1 MSDFNY
7 IEMKTRHTYI
17 AVLLVLITLGSSC
30 SKDFLKEDPTT
41 AVSVDK
47 AILTDGDMMEALA
60 GTYRILQS
68 YFLFGRN
75 AVMMGDILA
84 DNVYL
89 SQQNSARLL
98 TLNNYSFGEG
108 ATESRFIWTQSYFAI
123 LQANRIIGSDLKES
137 VNSSQLRGEAHA
149 IRALLYLNL
158 VNWYGKS
165 YMVNPAADGVP
176 LITVSADKTGVLIM
190 PARNTVAEVYAQI
203 ISDLDKAY
211 QMMPET
217 PPAIHVT
224 NTNFI
229 SKAAVKAIQAR
240 AFLYKGDYEKA
251 RDAAL
256 VVKNA
261 GYTLVNGTSAF
272 TAYWGS
278 TLPRTD
284 KVETIF
290 EISNTATANNG
301 VEGMDWLY
309 AKGGLGDYLVTDD
322 TYAIYSA
329 SDRRRDLI
337 LNSTRGTGAGIYQAY
352 YVNKYQNVGVA
363 DRDEVKLFRYAE
375 VLLTLAESYY
385 YLKDEPTALQYLNMV
400 AQNRDPLLVAYTYS
414 GQALINAIILERRKE
429 LAFEGLRFFDLTRTN
444 VDFTRQNMGSK
455 AYSFYTDVKTT
466 DFRRLQP
473 IPEVERIANPGIAKN
488 PGY

>member
-1 MSDFNY
+1 
-7 IEMKTRHTYI
+7 MKTRHTYI
-17 AVLLVLITLGSSC
+17 SFLLVLITLGTSC
-30 SKDFLKEDPTT
+30 RKDFLKEDPST

-75 AVMMGDILA
+75 SVVMGDILA

-89 SQQNSARLL
+89 SSSNSGRLL
-98 TLNNYSFGEG
+98 TLNNYSFAEG
-108 ATESRFIWTQSYFAI
+108 ATESRFIWTQSYYAI
-123 LQANRIIGSDLKES
+123 LQANRIIGSELKES
-137 VNSSQLRGEAHA
+137 VNSNQLRGEAYA

-158 VNWYGKS
+158 VNWYGKP
-165 YMVNPAADGVP
+165 YTVNPSADGVP
-176 LITVSADKTGVLIM
+176 LVTVSSDKAGVLNL

-211 QMMPET
+211 SIMPET
-217 PPAIHVT
+217 PPTIHVT

-229 SKAAVKAIQAR
+229 SKPAVKAIQAR
-240 AFLYKGDYEKA
+240 AYLYKGDYEKA

-256 VVKNA
+256 VVKAA
-261 GYTLVNGTSAF
+261 GYTLATGGPAF
-272 TAYWGS
+272 TAYWAS

-284 KVETIF
+284 KIETIF
-290 EISNTATANNG
+290 EISNTAVANNG

-309 AKGGLGDYLVTDD
+309 AKGGIGDYLVTDD

-329 SDRRRDLI
+329 TDRRRDLI
-337 LNSTRGTGAGIYQAY
+337 LNSTRGAGAGAFQAY

-375 VLLTLAESYY
+375 VLLTLAESYAR
-385 YLKDEPTALQYLNMV
+385 LDDGTNARLYLNMV
-400 AQNRDPLLVAYTYS
+400 AQNRDPLLVAYTYT
-414 GQALINAIILERRKE
+414 GQALIDAIILERRKE
-429 LAFEGLRFFDLTRTN
+429 LAFEGLRFFDLMRTN
-444 VDFTRQNMGSK
+444 VSFTRQNMGAK
-455 AYSFYTDVKTT
+455 AYSFYTNVATT

-473 IPEVERIANPGIAKN
+473 IPEVERIANPTIVKN

>member
-1 MSDFNY
+1 
-7 IEMKTRHTYI
+7 MKTRHTYI
-17 AVLLVLITLGSSC
+17 VILLVLITLASSC
-30 SKDFLKEDPTT
+30 SKDFLKEDPST

-75 AVMMGDILA
+75 AVVMGDILA

-89 SQQNSARLL
+89 SSSNSGRLL
-98 TLNNYSFGEG
+98 TLNNYSFAEG
-108 ATESRFIWTQSYFAI
+108 ATESRFLWTQSYYAI

-137 VNSSQLRGEAHA
+137 VNSNQLKAEAYA

-158 VNWYGKS
+158 VNWYGKP
-165 YMVNPAADGVP
+165 YTVNPAADGVP
-176 LITVSADKTGVLIM
+176 LVTVSSDKAGVLIM
-190 PARNTVAEVYAQI
+190 PARNTVADVYAQV

-211 QMMPET
+211 QIMPET
-217 PPAIHVT
+217 PPAIHIT

-229 SKAAVKAIQAR
+229 SKSAVKAIQAR
-240 AFLYKGDYEKA
+240 AYLYKGDYEKA

-256 VVKNA
+256 LVKNA
-261 GYTLVNGTSAF
+261 GYSLANGATAF
-272 TAYWGS
+272 AAYWAS

-284 KVETIF
+284 KLETIF
-290 EISNTATANNG
+290 EISNTAVANNG

-309 AKGGLGDYLVTDD
+309 AKGGIGDYLVTDD

-329 SDRRRDLI
+329 TDRRRDLI
-337 LNSTRGTGAGIYQAY
+337 LNSTRGAGASAYQAY

-375 VLLTLAESYY
+375 VLLTLAESYAK
-385 YLKDEPTALQYLNMV
+385 LNDGTNALLYLNMV
-400 AQNRDPLLVAYTYS
+400 AQNRDPSLVAYTYT
-414 GQALINAIILERRKE
+414 GQALIDAIVLERRKE
-429 LAFEGLRFFDLTRTN
+429 LAFEGLRFFDLARTN
-444 VDFTRQNMGSK
+444 VGFTRQNMGAK

>member
-1 MSDFNY
+1 
-7 IEMKTRHTYI
+7 MKTRHTYI
-17 AVLLVLITLGSSC
+17 ALLLTLITLVSAC
-30 SKDFLKEDPTT
+30 SKDFLKEDPST

-75 AVMMGDILA
+75 AVVMGDILA

-89 SQQNSARLL
+89 SSSNSGRLL
-98 TLNNYSFGEG
+98 TLNNYSFAEG
-108 ATESRFIWTQSYFAI
+108 ATESRFLWSQSYYAI

-137 VNSSQLRGEAHA
+137 VNSNQLRGEAHA

-176 LITVSADKTGVLIM
+176 LITVSSDKSGVLIL
-190 PARNTVAEVYAQI
+190 PARNTVADVYAQI

-211 QMMPET
+211 QLMPET

-229 SKAAVKAIQAR
+229 SKPAVKAIQAR
-240 AFLYKGDYEKA
+240 AYLYKGDYEKA

-256 VVKNA
+256 LVKSA
-261 GYTLVNGTSAF
+261 GYMLANGSTAF
-272 TAYWGS
+272 AAYWAS

-284 KVETIF
+284 KLETIF
-290 EISNTATANNG
+290 EISNTAVANNG

-309 AKGGLGDYLVTDD
+309 AKGGIGDFSVTDD

-329 SDRRRDLI
+329 TDRRRDLI
-337 LNSTRGTGAGIYQAY
+337 LNSTRGSGSGIFQAY
-352 YVNKYQNVGVA
+352 YVNKYQNVGIA

-375 VLLTLAESYY
+375 VLLTLAESYAQ
-385 YLKDEPTALQYLNMV
+385 LKDGTNALLYLNMV
-400 AQNRDPLLVAYTYS
+400 AQNRDPSLVAYTYT
-414 GQALINAIILERRKE
+414 GQALIDAIILERRKE

-444 VDFTRQNMGSK
+444 VDFTRQNMGVK
-455 AYSFYTDVKTT
+455 AFSFYTDVKTT

-473 IPEVERIANPGIAKN
+473 IPELERMANPGIAKN